1 MKKKNLCFLVGALL
15 AAPVMNA
22 QESSPVMIVS
32 DGYRDY
38 LPAEYSVSGKSMM
51 VIAEYD
57 GEYGDNTRII
67 KVYDENLN
75 NVATINI
82 PYITEGVNGFV
93 GISPVNFNIGSA
105 GGGDHFEII
114 VSQTL
119 FNDDAEYEYVAP
131 IVSNDDDEED
141 KIIGLVVKT
150 ESGKELQKIKVA
162 EGHHFSELQL
172 TIIGDKKYLTV
183 ESYDDDRN
191 DYCTYYN
198 IDKTSGLRQVGEPV
212 KVSVSPVIINQGES
226 VNVKVGETKGNASI
240 TVSDIQGRTVYTTVA
255 NESGVY
261 PIPGSVMSKGMN
273 ILTVKT
279 PGKSTHSSKVI
290 VR

>member
-22 QESSPVMIVS
+22 QENSPVMILS
-32 DGYRDY
+32 DGYSNY

-57 GEYGDNTRII
+57 EYGDNAGII

-82 PYITEGVNGFV
+82 PDGYV

-105 GGGDHFEII
+105 GGGDHLDII

-131 IVSNDDDEED
+131 IVSNDEEK

-150 ESGKELQKIKVA
+150 ESGKELQKIKVI
-162 EGHHFSELQL
+162 EGHYFMELQL

-183 ESYDDDRN
+183 ESYDDDYN
-191 DYCTYYN
+191 EYSSYYN